1 MDKGSIMEGSPL
13 MDFTELAEA
22 INARLISFSGQG
34 EEGFY
39 SVALNSGEVEAGALF
54 AALPGTCRDGH
65 AYVEA
70 AFRGGAA
77 AALVAESRLGKPELA
92 LEETARRLGKTLL
105 VAEDTLRALQ
115 DAAAAY
121 LKKFPRLLKIGLTG
135 SAGKTTTKEVAAAM
149 AAAEQPTVMNPG
161 NLNSETGLPL
171 AVFSVREHHRIGI
184 FEMGMNRRGEIGE
197 LARVLKPQIALI
209 TNIGSAHV
217 GILGSKEAIAEE
229 KKAIFS
235 QFTGEERALIPED
248 EEFRAFL
255 SAGIRGRVRFFG
267 RNSFPELSEIR
278 DLGLDGT
285 EMTWAGL
292 PVRFGLP
299 GKHNV
304 RNALAA
310 LAIAREIPLGAQ
322 AVRRGLQ
329 GVRPLFGRGEI
340 LRGPVTV
347 VQDCYNANPESVLE
361 AVAFCDGLSWP
372 GRRVYIIGSMLELGE
387 ESPAA
392 HERIGRALASSAAD
406 RIFLFGAETLGALD
420 VLERVGEG
428 GGRVPVCFYTK
439 YIEEL
444 SRAVADYIVPGD
456 LVLLKGS
463 RGCALE
469 RLTEQLLSSAGSE
482 GVPEILREG
491 VV

>member
-1 MDKGSIMEGSPL
+1 
-13 MDFTELAEA
+13 
-22 INARLISFSGQG
+22 
-34 EEGFY
+34 
-39 SVALNSGEVEAGALF
+39 V
-54 AALPGTCRDGH
+54 
-65 AYVEA
+65 
-70 AFRGGAA
+70 
-77 AALVAESRLGKPELA
+77 AALVEESKLGNRELA

-105 VAEDTLRALQ
+105 VVGNTLRALQ

-121 LKKFPRLLKIGLTG
+121 LKRFPRLLRIGITG
-135 SAGKTTTKEVAAAM
+135 SAGKSSTKEIAAAM
-149 AAAEQPTVMNPG
+149 AAAEQPTVMNTG
-161 NLNSETGLPL
+161 NLNSEIGLPL

-197 LARVLKPQIALI
+197 LARVLKPQIALV

-217 GILGSKEAIAEE
+217 GLLGSKAAIAEE
-229 KKAIFS
+229 KRAIFS
-235 QFTGEERALIPED
+235 QFTGEEVALIPED

-255 SAGIRGRVRFFG
+255 SAGVRGRVRFFG
-267 RNSFPELSEIR
+267 PKSFPELSAIR
-278 DLGLDGT
+278 DMGLEGT
-285 EMTWAGL
+285 ELTWEGL

-299 GKHNV
+299 GRHHV

-310 LAIAREIPLGAQ
+310 LAIAREIPLGAR
-322 AVRRGLQ
+322 AVRRGLE

-372 GRRVYIIGSMLELGE
+372 GRRVYVIGSMLELGE

-392 HERIGRALASSAAD
+392 HERIGRALASSGAD
-406 RIFLFGAETLGALD
+406 RIFLFGAETLGTLG
-420 VLERVGEG
+420 VLERTGDQG
-428 GGRVPVCFYTK
+428 GQVPSCFHTN

-444 SRAVADYIVPGD
+444 SRAVADYISPGD

-469 RLTEQLLSSAGSE
+469 RLTEALLLTTNSE
-482 GVPEILREG
+482 GVTRTVREG